1 MMWRYAFKFA
11 SPGGTRGRL
20 SILIFHRVLAEN
32 DPLFPGEPSA
42 AQFDKL
48 CAHLRARFEVLPLSE
63 AVTRLQQGSLPAGAL
78 AITFDDGYADNLSIA
93 APILRKHH
101 LPATL
106 FIATGYLDGGCMW
119 NDKLIE
125 AFRSTR
131 NSEIDLRDLGLETYS
146 VESIA
151 DRRAGIDRVIDATKY
166 LSVVERDERA
176 DHILRVAG
184 ATAPRK
190 LMLDSTSVNTLA
202 SLGVDVGVHTVN
214 HPILARTSSD
224 QAWEE
229 IVESKR
235 RLEELTGKSMRL
247 FAYPNGKPGQDYS
260 REHVN
265 MVQQAGF
272 DAAVSTAWGPAT
284 RQSDIF
290 QLPRFTPW
298 AREPLKFDL
307 LMMRNLRMTA
317 EQHAA

>member
-1 MMWRYAFKFA
+1 MMWRYAFKVA
-11 SPGGTRGRL
+11 SPGGARGRL
-20 SILIFHRVLAEN
+20 SILIFHRVLAET
-32 DPLFPGEPSA
+32 DPLFPGEPTA

-63 AVTRLQQGSLPAGAL
+63 AVTRLQQGRLPAGAL

-93 APILRKHH
+93 APILHKHH

-119 NDKLIE
+119 NDKVIE

-166 LSVVERDERA
+166 LSVAERDERV
-176 DHILRVAG
+176 DRILRAAG

-202 SLGVDVGVHTVN
+202 NLGVDVGVHTVN

-235 RLEELTGKSMRL
+235 RLEELTGKAMRL

-260 REHVN
+260 REHVT
-265 MVQQAGF
+265 MVRQAGF

-307 LMMRNLRMTA
+307 LMMRNLRKTA
-317 EQHAA
+317 EQHAT

>member
-1 MMWRYAFKFA
+1 MWRYAFKFA

-20 SILIFHRVLAEN
+20 SILIFHRVLAET
-32 DPLFPGEPSA
+32 DPLFPGEPNA

-151 DRRAGIDRVIDATKY
+151 ARRAGIDRVIDATKY
-166 LSVVERDERA
+166 LSLAERDARA
-176 DHILRVAG
+176 DHVLRAAG
-184 ATAPRK
+184 ATAPKK

-229 IVESKR
+229 IVE
-235 RLEELTGKSMRL
+235 
-247 FAYPNGKPGQDYS
+247 
-260 REHVN
+260 
-265 MVQQAGF
+265 
-272 DAAVSTAWGPAT
+272 
-284 RQSDIF
+284 
-290 QLPRFTPW
+290 
-298 AREPLKFDL
+298 
-307 LMMRNLRMTA
+307 
-317 EQHAA
+317 

>member
-20 SILIFHRVLAEN
+20 SILIFHRVLAET

-166 LSVVERDERA
+166 LSLAERDARA
-176 DHILRVAG
+176 DHVLRAAG

-260 REHVN
+260 REHVS

-307 LMMRNLRMTA
+307 LMMRNLRMAA

>member
-20 SILIFHRVLAEN
+20 SILIFHRVLAET
-32 DPLFPGEPSA
+32 DPLFPGEPNA

-151 DRRAGIDRVIDATKY
+151 ARRAGIDRVIDATKY
-166 LSVVERDERA
+166 LSLAERDARA
-176 DHILRVAG
+176 DHVLRAAG
-184 ATAPRK
+184 ATAPKK

-260 REHVN
+260 REHVS

-307 LMMRNLRMTA
+307 LMMRNLRKTA

>member
-1 MMWRYAFKFA
+1 MWRYAFKFA

-20 SILIFHRVLAEN
+20 SILIFHRVLAET
-32 DPLFPGEPSA
+32 DPLFPGEPNA

-151 DRRAGIDRVIDATKY
+151 ARRAGIDRVIDATKY
-166 LSVVERDERA
+166 LSLAERDARA
-176 DHILRVAG
+176 DHVLRAAG
-184 ATAPRK
+184 ATAPKK

-260 REHVN
+260 REHVS

-298 AREPLKFDL
+298 AREPFKFDL

>member
-1 MMWRYAFKFA
+1 
-11 SPGGTRGRL
+11 
-20 SILIFHRVLAEN
+20 
-32 DPLFPGEPSA
+32 
-42 AQFDKL
+42 
-48 CAHLRARFEVLPLSE
+48 
-63 AVTRLQQGSLPAGAL
+63 
-78 AITFDDGYADNLSIA
+78 
-93 APILRKHH
+93 
-101 LPATL
+101 
-106 FIATGYLDGGCMW
+106 
-119 NDKLIE
+119 
-125 AFRSTR
+125 
-131 NSEIDLRDLGLETYS
+131 
-146 VESIA
+146 
-151 DRRAGIDRVIDATKY
+151 VIDATKY
-166 LSVVERDERA
+166 LSLAERDARA
-176 DHILRVAG
+176 DHVLRAAG
-184 ATAPRK
+184 ATAPKK

-260 REHVN
+260 REHVS

>member
-1 MMWRYAFKFA
+1 MWRYAFKFA

-20 SILIFHRVLAEN
+20 SILIFHRVLAET
-32 DPLFPGEPSA
+32 DPLFPGEPNA

-151 DRRAGIDRVIDATKY
+151 NRRAGIDRVIDATKY
-166 LSVVERDERA
+166 LSLAERDARA
-176 DHILRVAG
+176 DHVLRAAG
-184 ATAPRK
+184 STAPKK

-202 SLGVDVGVHTVN
+202 SWGVDVGVHTVN

-260 REHVN
+260 REHVS

-298 AREPLKFDL
+298 AREPFKFDL

>member
-11 SPGGTRGRL
+11 SPGGARGRL
-20 SILIFHRVLAEN
+20 SILIFHRVLAET

-63 AVTRLQQGSLPAGAL
+63 AVTRLRQGSLPAGAL
-78 AITFDDGYADNLSIA
+78 AITFDDGYEDNLSIA
-93 APILRKHH
+93 APILCKHH

-119 NDKLIE
+119 NDKVIA

-131 NSEIDLRDLGLETYS
+131 NSEIDLRELGLETYRVGS
-146 VESIA
+146 TA

-176 DHILRVAG
+176 DQILRVAG
-184 ATAPRK
+184 TTAPTK
-190 LMLDSTSVNTLA
+190 LMLDSKSVNKLA
-202 SLGVDVGVHTVN
+202 DWGVDVGVHTVN

-247 FAYPNGKPGQDYS
+247 FAYPNGKPNQDYS
-260 REHVN
+260 REHVT
-265 MVQQAGF
+265 MVQHAGF

-307 LMMRNLRMTA
+307 LMMRNLRWTA

>member
-20 SILIFHRVLAEN
+20 SILIFHRVLAET

-48 CAHLRARFEVLPLSE
+48 CAHLRARFEILPLSE
-63 AVTRLQQGSLPAGAL
+63 AVIRLQQGSLPAGAL

-166 LSVVERDERA
+166 LSLAERDARA
-176 DHILRVAG
+176 DHVLRAAG

-260 REHVN
+260 REHVS

-307 LMMRNLRMTA
+307 LMMRNLRMAA